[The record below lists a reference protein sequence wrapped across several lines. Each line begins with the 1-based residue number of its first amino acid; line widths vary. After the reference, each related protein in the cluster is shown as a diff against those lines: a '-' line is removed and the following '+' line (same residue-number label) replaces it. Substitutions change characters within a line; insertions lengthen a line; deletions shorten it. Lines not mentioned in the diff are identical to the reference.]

1 MKNLVLLLF
10 VLVSVLAYP
19 SERDDVLWRL
29 NHLNAENYRSSLL
42 YLENKYGEEF
52 SPGRKWESAL
62 TNLQENKTLY
72 VTGLQENDNEILS
85 KVKGLFSILDK
96 AMLCNPLIKDKHVL
110 VLRRFMGE
118 RARLCMG
125 AEAGLA
131 PSNFQNNSEISNPKD
146 GWKNDFAMLKNIG
159 KSADIESVYRP
170 EKNTI
175 LNDPELYFDGSK
187 ILYSSIG
194 SNDRWH
200 LFELCLKDKSVRQV
214 TPEYYKDFDSFD
226 GCYTADDKYIFC
238 STGTF
243 LGLPCT
249 NGGNKMCGLFL
260 YDPKTDKTRQLTFDQ
275 DSNWDP
281 VILPNGKI
289 MYQRWEYADLPHSN
303 SRIIFTMNPDGTE
316 QRAYYGSNS
325 YFPTSAWG
333 IRPIPDSPSQFIA
346 TISGHHSTT
355 RAGRLMIFD
364 TNKGRKE
371 ADGVL
376 GEIPY
381 FEEKVYPIVRDRLP
395 DGVYPYFLHP
405 FPLDDKYHLVV
416 MKPLWN
422 SLWGLYL
429 VDTFNNITLVYEEE
443 GTSVFNPIVVQ
454 ETKRPN
460 VIPNKVDMSLDYSTV
475 FIQDIYLGEGL
486 KGIPRGTV
494 KKLRVGSYSFSPHG
508 QGGLLGTIGMD
519 GPWDIKQIEGTVDV
533 EKDGSAMFKIP
544 ANTPIFI
551 QPLDEDGKAVQLMR
565 SWLTGM
571 PGEIVSCI
579 GCHEDQRMIPQPKP
593 CIASKKK
600 PQTIAEWKG
609 QARGFSFEDEVQPI
623 LNKYCVQCH
632 NGSDKD
638 IPSFKGGK
646 MISDWS
652 SQISGASWG
661 GFGGRF
667 SESYANLHRY
677 VRRPG
682 IESDMNI
689 LVPMDVHA
697 DQTELIQILKK
708 GHHGIE
714 VNKDDMDN
722 IVCWIDFNAPYYG
735 RREDI
740 PESDNSTVKRSVEM
754 RKLYAEMFQTKERKM
769 GTALKDDTC
778 VVKPMPQIIEEGCD
792 SVKNWPMKNAA
803 DVQTWLGC
811 YRKTI
816 EIDDGIYINMIKVPA
831 GKFIM
836 GSTRNKDE
844 MPKCEVN
851 IDRSF
856 WIAEFEVSNQLY
868 RLYDPKHDSRTEHRH
883 GYQFGRKGY
892 SLNEE
897 NQPVV
902 RVSWKEA
909 MDFCKW
915 LSKKTG
921 LNFNLPTEAQWEWA
935 CRAGSDK
942 EYSFGDMGADFS
954 NYSNLGDIKL
964 KEYAACTAYKNYES
978 VRIIDNPNKYDDWVP
993 RDNQFNDGYF
1003 VSAPVGFY
1011 RANAWD
1017 IYDMHGNVWE
1027 WTRSAYMPYPYD
1039 ENDGRNDIDNENCE
1053 RVVRGGSWYDRPHRA
1068 TSSYRVSYRNYQK
1081 VFNVGFRI
1089 VLED

>member
-1 MKNLVLLLF
+1 MFVFSLLHSTTKSDAIWRLKQF
-10 VLVSVLAYP
+10 SSENYNKSMSYLEGKYGKGFSSDNEWKSVLKELEE
-19 SERDDVLWRL
+19 SKK
-29 NHLNAENYRSSLL
+29 L
-42 YLENKYGEEF
+42 YLGKMQNGDI
-52 SPGRKWESAL
+52 
-62 TNLQENKTLY
+62 KTLERVNY
-72 VTGLQENDNEILS
+72 IFTV
-85 KVKGLFSILDK
+85 LDK
-96 AMLCNPLIKDKHVL
+96 AMLDNPVIKDKPIL
-110 VLRRFMGE
+110 IIRRFMGD
-118 RARLCMG
+118 RARYCMG
-125 AEAGLA
+125 TEAGLA
-131 PSNFQNNSEISNPKD
+131 PSNFQNNSEISNPKN
-146 GWKNDFAMLKNIG
+146 GWKNDFAILNNIG
-159 KSADIESVYRP
+159 ESIEVESIYKP
-170 EKNTI
+170 DNNTI
-175 LNDPELYFDGSK
+175 INDPELYFDASK
-187 ILYSSIG
+187 VLYSSIG
-194 SNDRWH
+194 TNDRWH
-200 LFELCLKDKSVRQV
+200 LFELNLEDKSTRQV
-214 TPEYYKDFDSFD
+214 TPEQYKDFDSFD

-238 STGTF
+238 STGTY

-260 YDPKTDKTRQLTFDQ
+260 YDPQTNKTRQLTFDQ

-333 IRPIPDSPSQFIA
+333 IRPIPDNSSQFIA
-346 TISGHHSTT
+346 TISGHHSVT

-381 FEEKVYPIVRDRLP
+381 FEKKVYPIVRDRLP

-405 FPLDDKYHLVV
+405 FPLDDKYHLVI
-416 MKPLWN
+416 MKPTWN

-429 VDTFNNITLVYEEE
+429 VDTFNNISLIYEEE
-443 GTSVFNPIVVQ
+443 GSAIFNPIVIQKV
-454 ETKRPN
+454 KRPN
-460 VIPNKVDMSLDYSTV
+460 VIPDKINMNLDYSTV

-494 KKLRVGSYSFSPHG
+494 KKLRIGSYSFSPYG

-519 GPWDIKQIEGTVDV
+519 GPWDIKHIEGTVDV
-533 EKDGSAMFKIP
+533 EDDGSVMFKVP
-544 ANTPIFI
+544 ANTPIFV
-551 QPLDEDGKAVQLMR
+551 QPIDKDGKAVQLMR
-565 SWLTGM
+565 SWMTGM

-579 GCHEDQRMIPQPKP
+579 GCHEDQRTVPQPKP

-600 PQTIAEWKG
+600 PQTIKEWKG
-609 QARGFSFEDEVQPI
+609 KARGFSFENEVQPI
-623 LNKYCVQCH
+623 LDKYCVQCH
-632 NGSDKD
+632 NGSNRD

-661 GFGGRF
+661 RFGGHF

-682 IESDMNI
+682 IESDMDI
-689 LVPMDVHA
+689 LVPMDVHT

-708 GHHGIE
+708 GHNGIE
-714 VNKDDMDN
+714 LSKEDMEN
-722 IVCWIDFNAPYYG
+722 IICWIDFNAPYHG
-735 RREDI
+735 RRKDI
-740 PESDNSTVKRSVEM
+740 PESDNNTVKWSVEM
-754 RKLYAEMFQTKERKM
+754 RKLYSEMFQTKERE
-769 GTALKDDTC
+769 TDYVVEYDTS
-778 VVKPMPQIIEEGCD
+778 VVRPLQKVIEEGVD
-792 SVKNWPMKNAA
+792 SVKNWPMNRAA

-811 YRKTI
+811 YKKRV
-816 EIDDGIYINMIKVPA
+816 EIDNGIFINMIKVPT
-831 GKFIM
+831 GRFIM
-836 GSTRNKDE
+836 GSTRNEDE
-844 MPKCEVN
+844 MPKCEVEIN
-851 IDRSF
+851 RSF
-856 WIAEFEVSNQLY
+856 WIAEFEITNELY
-868 RLYDPKHDSRTEHRH
+868 KLYDPKHDSRTEHRH

-892 SLNEE
+892 PLNED

-935 CRAGSDK
+935 CRAGSDNA
-942 EYSFGDMGADFS
+942 YSFGNIGADFS

-993 RDNQFNDGYF
+993 RDNKYNDGYF
-1003 VSAPVGFY
+1003 VSAPVGNY
-1011 RANAWD
+1011 RANVWD

-1027 WTRSAYMPYPYD
+1027 WTRSAYMPYPYND
-1039 ENDGRNDIDNENCE
+1039 SDGRNDIDNKDCE

-1068 TSSYRVSYRNYQK
+1068 TSSYRASYRSYQK
-1081 VFNVGFRI
+1081 VFNVGFRVI
-1089 VLED
+1089 IED